1 MDSKTQIKAA
11 LLAQLVKTLGKEMAS
26 DLKDDDAEV
35 ETVEVEMA
43 GPPEMEDD
51 EMMDDKAKR
60 MKKLKAMAEEC

>member
-26 DLKDDDAEV
+26 DLKDDEAEV

-43 GPPEMEDD
+43 GPPEMED
-51 EMMDDKAKR
+51 EGDDKAKR
-60 MKKLKAMAEEC
+60 LKKLKAMAEEC